1 MIELKPTPWPPLI
14 HGADVPDWVRVRDV
28 VLTLL
33 AWLLLAWVLR
43 EGLELT
49 IDYLSPPRFQF
60 TNMSPPNLLELAA
73 RLSGFLIFIGAL
85 IAWLLFWAAVRG
97 GQLRASAPVPQ
108 PPGLPLAEQAA
119 DFALAQE
126 TIAPWHQAKVLV
138 VHFDAAGRV
147 SHGDVTRP
155 G

>member
-1 MIELKPTPWPPLI
+1 MIELKPTEWPPLI
-14 HGADVPDWVRVRDV
+14 QGADLPAWVRVRDV

-60 TNMSPPNLLELAA
+60 TNMSPPNLIELAA
-73 RLSGFLIFIGAL
+73 RLSGFLLFIGAL
-85 IAWLLFWAAVRG
+85 VAWLLFWAAVRG
-97 GQLRASAPVPQ
+97 HQLRASEPVAQ
-108 PPGLPLAEQAA
+108 PPGLPLADQAA
-119 DFALAQE
+119 DFALAPQE
-126 TIAPWHQAKVLV
+126 VAPWQRAKVLV
-138 VHFDAAGRV
+138 VHFDDSGQV